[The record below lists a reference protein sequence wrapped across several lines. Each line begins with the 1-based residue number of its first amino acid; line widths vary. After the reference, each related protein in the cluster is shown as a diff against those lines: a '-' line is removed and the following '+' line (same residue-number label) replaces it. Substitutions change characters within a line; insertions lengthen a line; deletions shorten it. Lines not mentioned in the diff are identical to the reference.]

1 VARKHHYK
9 RRTKADAHEID
20 VTTFLNLMVVLVPFL
35 LITAVFSR
43 LTIVELDLPSAASG
57 PNNTPDTFRVE
68 VVVREEGIEISNGS
82 AVIATIPK
90 KEDEFDLET
99 LSDFM
104 VMLKRQYPS
113 HDAASVLMEPQIPY
127 DYLIQVRSGADAV
140 VRAVFRDFRWRCTV
154 RNSRRIKR
162 MSRNRVKI
170 TKMNLTSLMDVFT
183 ILVFFL
189 LVNSGSVEILE
200 APKNV
205 LLPES
210 KVESK
215 PRETV
220 VISVSPEEI
229 MVQGQLV
236 AMVAD
241 LMEGQPGAI
250 DPITARLSQLKN
262 NIVGPNTR
270 VVAASQEVT
279 ILADRSV
286 PFAVVKKIMSTCTG
300 EGFENV
306 SLAVIQKP
314 SQMAA
319 N

>member
-127 DYLIQVRSGADAV
+127 DYPVRSRCSCTRCFPRFPLEMHREKFSPNKTHVTQPGENYEDEPDVPDGRVYHPRFLPAREFRLCRNPRGAK
-140 VRAVFRDFRWRCTV
+140 
-154 RNSRRIKR
+154 KR
-162 MSRNRVKI
+162 
-170 TKMNLTSLMDVFT
+170 
-183 ILVFFL
+183 
-189 LVNSGSVEILE
+189 
-200 APKNV
+200 
-205 LLPES
+205 
-210 KVESK
+210 
-215 PRETV
+215 
-220 VISVSPEEI
+220 
-229 MVQGQLV
+229 LV
-236 AMVAD
+236 AGIQGRI
-241 LMEGQPGAI
+241 ETP
-250 DPITARLSQLKN
+250 R
-262 NIVGPNTR
+262 
-270 VVAASQEVT
+270 
-279 ILADRSV
+279 DRSH
-286 PFAVVKKIMSTCTG
+286 FR
-300 EGFENV
+300 
-306 SLAVIQKP
+306 
-314 SQMAA
+314 
-319 N
+319 